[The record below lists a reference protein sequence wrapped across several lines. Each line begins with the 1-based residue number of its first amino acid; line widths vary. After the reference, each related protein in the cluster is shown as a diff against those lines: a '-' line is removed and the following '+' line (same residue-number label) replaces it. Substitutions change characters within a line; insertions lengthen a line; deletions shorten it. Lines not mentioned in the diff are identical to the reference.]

1 MRELISI
8 EPVANPTEVFMA
20 YGGERRIIL
29 YKSSSSIF
37 HILHKPQQFCNI
49 CKNIFSKERKMENG
63 ARQIKIFDTTLRD
76 GEQSPGCS
84 MNAQE
89 KLEVAKQLERLR
101 VDVIEAGFPAS
112 SPGDL
117 ESVKSIAGIVQNST
131 IAGLCRSLEKDIDAG
146 WQALSR
152 AANPRIH
159 VFLATSPIHM
169 EYKLKMTA
177 DQVLEQAVSAVKY
190 AKKYCSDVE
199 FSAEDA
205 FRSDP
210 DFVCKVFGAVIAA
223 GATTVNAPDTVG
235 YAMPDEF
242 GVFIRY
248 LKEHTNGI
256 EKAAL
261 STHVHNDLG
270 LGVASSLAAIKA
282 GADQIECTINGIGE
296 RAGNASLEE
305 IVMALRVRKD
315 YWHADTRID
324 TTQLYPT
331 SRLITRVTGVKVQP
345 NKAIVGE
352 NAFAHE
358 AGIHQ
363 HGVLAKRETYEI
375 MTPESIGLQKNQ
387 MVLGKHSGKHALE
400 DRLKELGITV
410 TAQDLERIFTEFKIL
425 ADKKKSVSDR
435 DIEALA
441 RGIAASVP
449 ETWKLLHWV
458 VDSSSALGATGAIQ
472 LQHKD
477 GSFHKQA
484 ALASGPIDVAF
495 KVIDKIIGKDIS
507 LESFE
512 IGAITEGE
520 DALGET
526 CVKIKHGERTWNG
539 HGISIDIVESAIMA
553 YIAAINAMEWELD
566 AGRGKSSVRAA

>member
-1 MRELISI
+1 ME
-8 EPVANPTEVFMA
+8 
-20 YGGERRIIL
+20 
-29 YKSSSSIF
+29 
-37 HILHKPQQFCNI
+37 
-49 CKNIFSKERKMENG
+49 KMEIT
-63 ARQIKIFDTTLRD
+63 RHIKIFDTTLRD

-84 MNAQE
+84 MNASE
-89 KLEVAKQLERLR
+89 KVEVAKQLERLG
-101 VDVIEAGFPAS
+101 VDIIEAGFPAS

-117 ESVKSIAGIVQNST
+117 ESVKTIAGIVRNSVV
-131 IAGLCRSLEKDIDAG
+131 AGLCRSLEKDIDAG
-146 WQALSR
+146 WQALSK
-152 AANPRIH
+152 AVSPRIH

-169 EYKLKMTA
+169 RYKLKMTP
-177 DQVLEQAVSAVKY
+177 DQVLEQAVSAVRY

-210 DFVCKVFGAVIAA
+210 DFVCKVFAAVIAV

-235 YAMPDEF
+235 YAMPEEF
-242 GVFIRY
+242 GAFVRY
-248 LKEHTNGI
+248 IKEHTNGI

-270 LGVASSLAAIKA
+270 LGVASSLAAIAA

-305 IVMALRVRKD
+305 IVMALRVRND
-315 YWHADTRID
+315 YWNAGTRID
-324 TTQLYPT
+324 TTQIYPT
-331 SRLITRVTGVKVQP
+331 SRLITQVTGVKVQP

-363 HGVLAKRETYEI
+363 HGVLANRATYEI

-387 MVLGKHSGKHALE
+387 MILGKHSGKHALE
-400 DRLKELGITV
+400 DRLKQLGV
-410 TAQDLERIFTEFKIL
+410 MATAQDLERIFTEFKLL
-425 ADKKKSVSDR
+425 ADKKKTVSDR

-441 RGIAASVP
+441 RGITVSVP
-449 ETWKLLHWV
+449 ETWTLVHWA
-458 VDSSSALGATGAIQ
+458 VDSSSALGATGTIQ

-477 GSFHKQA
+477 GSFHKNV
-484 ALASGPIDVAF
+484 ALAAGPIDAVF
-495 KVIDKIIGKDIS
+495 TVIDKIIGKDIE

-526 CVKIKHGERTWNG
+526 SVKIKHGERIWHG
-539 HGISIDIVESAIMA
+539 HGISTDIVESAIKA
-553 YIAAINAMEWELD
+553 YISAINAMEWE
-566 AGRGKSSVRAA
+566 RSV